1 MMHKDFERFWKFYTC
16 GGVRTLYAKLTGKK
30 LRSPI
35 YARHIVK
42 THEEGNEILKKK
54 ILSNAPFL
62 FGRNGGNETLITALG
77 IMFEKNIT
85 ECPFFDLDTSAKQCG
100 LFPPLFHNRDSIIKF
115 SHLIQAAM
123 LQSDMYGTF
132 RWIMEDYLLSHYAKK
147 TKMSVDRW

>member
-1 MMHKDFERFWKFYTC
+1 MYFARYNPIDMMHKDFDMFWKFYIC

-85 ECPFFDLDTSAKQCG
+85 EYPFFDLDTSAKQCG
-100 LFPPLFHNRDSIIKF
+100 LFPPPLP
-115 SHLIQAAM
+115 
-123 LQSDMYGTF
+123 QSRLDN
-132 RWIMEDYLLSHYAKK
+132 
-147 TKMSVDRW
+147 